1 MERPAAAAA
10 ARVAAGKPRLV
21 QRIGRL
27 RYLDVPASGKGRGAG
42 TLVLIHG
49 FPLNPSMWEPQL
61 VLAERGWRIVV
72 PELRGFGPGDSA
84 AGDPPTMSIDD
95 YAGDTIDLLDNLH
108 IKDAVV
114 CGLSMGGYTAFAMF
128 RRAPTYFRGMVLA
141 DTRSQGDSPEAVT
154 NRKNMQQLVREKG
167 QDAVADALVPK
178 LLCDATRAGKPDVV
192 QHLRKQI
199 VSNSVES
206 IVGALTALMTRAD
219 STPMLQGLRI
229 PVQIIVGDQDAL
241 TPPALSEQ
249 MHHDIPGSQLAV
261 IPGAG
266 HMSNMEQP
274 AAFNDALGRFLDKR
288 V

>member
-1 MERPAAAAA
+1 M
-10 ARVAAGKPRLV
+10 

-27 RYLDVPASGKGRGAG
+27 RYTDVPARGQGRGAG

-49 FPLNPSMWEPQL
+49 FPLNSTMWDPQL
-61 VLAERGWRIVV
+61 ALAERGWRNVV
-72 PELRGFGPGDSA
+72 PELRGFGDG
-84 AGDPPTMSIDD
+84 AGDPPTTSMDD

-108 IKDAVV
+108 IKDAVI
-114 CGLSMGGYTAFAMF
+114 CGLSMGGYTTFAMF

-141 DTRSQGDSPEAVT
+141 DTRSQGDPPEAVT

-167 QDAVADALVPK
+167 QGAVADALLPK

-192 QHLRKQI
+192 AHLRTQI
-199 VSNSVES
+199 TGSSVEA

-219 STPMLQGLRI
+219 STPMLPGIRI
-229 PVQIIVGDQDAL
+229 PIQIIVGDQDAL

-249 MHHDIPGSQLAV
+249 MHHDIPGSQLVV

-274 AAFNDALGRFLDKR
+274 VAFNDALGRFLDKK